1 VDEKRVATRD
11 HLDSTISNYM
21 KRFIFAFI
29 AAYVFIFVWGWGLN
43 GVFLKDVYAQT
54 PNLWRSQSEMMSL
67 FHWIL
72 IGQALIVFS
81 FVMIYASGF
90 AGGGVIAGILL
101 GILLEIAA
109 IGMRLGFYAVQPI
122 PGKLVLYGSAGG
134 LIEMIVVGAIVG
146 AIYKPAPARTP

>member
-1 VDEKRVATRD
+1 V
-11 HLDSTISNYM
+11 
-21 KRFIFAFI
+21 KRFVFAFI
-29 AAYVFIFVWGWGLN
+29 AAYVFLFLWGWLLN

-67 FHWIL
+67 FYWII

-90 AGGGVIAGILL
+90 AGGGVIAGIRL
-101 GILLEIAA
+101 GVLLEIAA

-122 PGKLVLYGSAGG
+122 PGKLILYGSIGG
-134 LIEMIVVGAIVG
+134 LVEMVIVGAMVG
-146 AIYKPAPARTP
+146 AIYKPVPPRTA